1 MDVSNAAETYSHE
14 LEGFVSQQRA
24 AVDLQHSIGKLLL
37 DHSIELVLFRN
48 HLVNV
53 STSEILR
60 LHAYAAKVVGESISV
75 FDSAELA
82 ELLHG

>member
-37 DHSIELVLFRN
+37 DHSIRRRCKARLSTK
-48 HLVNV
+48 
-53 STSEILR
+53 STSP
-60 LHAYAAKVVGESISV
+60 
-75 FDSAELA
+75 
-82 ELLHG
+82 